1 MKPKS
6 YPPTDSAEQ
15 DSKTIFES
23 LIDRRFVK
31 PEIETR
37 STHPNID
44 GTIELTNESG
54 VPIGKFDIQLK
65 TLPKGQTSF
74 SCDISLA
81 SYCQISTLPILLICV
96 DSKNRRAYW
105 KHINPH
111 MPELMGKEEQKSFTV
126 HFSQASDSIDQS
138 GVYMYRWKEIALDY
152 QKCIEK
158 YPIVSSK
165 LAEKL
170 DLVDIEPTERELFQS
185 FIDTINNL
193 LDNDFI
199 AVKELIFPGVW
210 KLGVGII
217 SSDQH
222 HIQYQIYRIPYK
234 EPSPLVC
241 KLNRGSLFSNQYVP
255 NAVTEIKTSKEAII
269 DLVKAGK
276 EFVLEKV
283 RKVVEVRLLPIYGYH
298 LSVDTLFSF
307 IDRYHPALGIV
318 PEQDHYLV
326 KDLSYALN
334 QHLIKVCAA
343 ILGKGT
349 PLLSSGVT
357 VDLDEISHYL
367 KENKVAPIDL
377 GGSIVNF
384 AISSENFPIR
394 AAFDSLKYL
403 VANEITEIDRIF
415 GRRDQ
420 VPAKGTN
427 WIWSSYSRQNEVGSV
442 TRILEHSI
450 EEYTA
455 FVNGNHLK
463 LPESPYL
470 DPNVAIIY
478 EYEPVGT
485 TSHDGPGLNE
495 YHVDNSAHTLPG
507 LSVFVRDPKSPRISV
522 SHNIGVEGDDKF
534 YQIEFEGK
542 VYKSYSISYGIADF
556 FFHRTPLLNLIYK
569 MLSVDLS
576 KHYDMT
582 LIHV

>member
-1 MKPKS
+1 MEPKS
-6 YPPTDSAEQ
+6 YPQTDSAEQ
-15 DSKTIFES
+15 DSKAVLES
-23 LIDRRFVK
+23 LIDSQFVK
-31 PEIETR
+31 LYIETR

-44 GTIELTNESG
+44 GTIELVNENR
-54 VPIGKFDIQLK
+54 VPIGKLDIQLRSI
-65 TLPKGQTSF
+65 PKGQTSF
-74 SCDISLA
+74 SCETSLA
-81 SYCQISTLPILLICV
+81 AYSKVSTLPVLLICV
-96 DSKNRRAYW
+96 DSKNNCVYW
-105 KHINPH
+105 KHIKPD
-111 MPELMGKEEQKSFTV
+111 MPELRGKEEQKSFTIY
-126 HFSQASDSIDQS
+126 FSQASDNIDQA
-138 GVYMYRWKEIALDY
+138 GIYINKWIEIVRNY
-152 QKCIEK
+152 QKCIEQ
-158 YPIVSSK
+158 YPIVGSE
-165 LAEKL
+165 LAKKL
-170 DLVDIEPTERELFQS
+170 DLKDIEPAERELFQR

-241 KLNRGSLFSNQYVP
+241 KLSRGILFTRQWSP
-255 NAVTEIKTSKEAII
+255 NAITETITSKQTFI
-269 DLVKAGK
+269 DPIKAGK

-283 RKVVEVRLLPIYGYH
+283 RKIIEVRLLPIYGYH

-307 IDRYHPALGIV
+307 IDQYHPALGIV
-318 PEQDHYLV
+318 PGQDHYLV

-357 VDLDEISHYL
+357 VDLDKISYYL
-367 KENKVAPIDL
+367 KQNKVEPIDL
-377 GGSIVNF
+377 GGSIFNF

-415 GRRDQ
+415 GRRDL
-420 VPAKGTN
+420 PFGPGKN
-427 WIWSSYSRQNEVGSV
+427 WIWSGYSSQNEINSV
-442 TRILEHSI
+442 IRVLEHSI

-455 FVNGNHLK
+455 FVDGNHLK
-463 LPESPYL
+463 LPSSPYL
-470 DPNVAIIY
+470 DPNTAIIY

-485 TSHDGPGLNE
+485 TTFEGPGLRE
-495 YHVDNSAHTLPG
+495 HLIDNKLHKLPK
-507 LSVFVRDPKSPRISV
+507 LSVFIRDREQHQVDTSKFPNV
-522 SHNIGVEGDDKF
+522 EVEGNI
-534 YQIEFEGK
+534 YQ
-542 VYKSYSISYGIADF
+542 SPSSASMIASF
-556 FFHRTPLLNLIYK
+556 FFNRTPFLNLIYK
-569 MLSVDLS
+569 MLSRDLS
-576 KHYDMT
+576 QHYGMT